1 VEQQIGWLLKQA
13 DRHGFTVP
21 AAATTEPAPGLRI
34 DEALPRRPPS
44 L

>member
-1 VEQQIGWLLKQA
+1 MEQQIGWLLKQA

-21 AAATTEPAPGLRI
+21 AAATTEPAP
-34 DEALPRRPPS
+34 ASASTKPCPRRPPS